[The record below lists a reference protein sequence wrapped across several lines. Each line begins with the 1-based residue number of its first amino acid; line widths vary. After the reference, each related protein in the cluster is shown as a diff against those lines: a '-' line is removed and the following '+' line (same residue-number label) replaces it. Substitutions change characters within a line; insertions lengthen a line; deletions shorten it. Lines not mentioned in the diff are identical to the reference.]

1 MRVRTVLVGTDLTD
15 RSDRAI
21 ARAHQ
26 LAAANEAKLVVCHV
40 GPGHVGSHPLFPQ
53 RHQDDVVSATNL
65 EEQIAETV
73 SLRASEVTGR
83 SPDQFDVVVDH
94 GDAAA
99 VLTEQASRV
108 GADLI
113 VVMADA
119 SEPEGAGTVT
129 RDLARTSPCS
139 LFVVGEGSGTGVA
152 VVALEDEVEVI
163 TELVSAARSMLAT
176 VPSRV
181 DVILFVDDPALS
193 PARITERIGDQA
205 AKMGVALVPW
215 FAEIGDTS
223 LLTRAVDDPSL
234 GLVVMAAPLAG

>member
-1 MRVRTVLVGTDLTD
+1 MHLRTVLVGTDLTEQ
-15 RSDRAI
+15 SDQAI
-21 ARAHQ
+21 VRGHQ
-26 LAAANEAKLVVCHV
+26 IATANEAKLVVCHV

-83 SPDQFDVVVDH
+83 PDQFDVVVDH

-119 SEPEGAGTVT
+119 SEPGSDGTVT

-163 TELVSAARSMLAT
+163 TELVSAARSMLAS
-176 VPSRV
+176 VPARI
-181 DVILFVDDPALS
+181 DVILFVDDPELS
-193 PARITERIGDQA
+193 PARITEPIA
-205 AKMGVALVPW
+205 
-215 FAEIGDTS
+215 
-223 LLTRAVDDPSL
+223 
-234 GLVVMAAPLAG
+234 